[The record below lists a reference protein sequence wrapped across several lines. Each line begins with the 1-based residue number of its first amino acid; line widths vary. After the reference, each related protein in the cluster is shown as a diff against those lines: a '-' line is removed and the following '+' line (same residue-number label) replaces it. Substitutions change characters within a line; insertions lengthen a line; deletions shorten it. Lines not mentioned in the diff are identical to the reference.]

1 MKKLKL
7 AAIIIISSLTL
18 VACNNTTNNNGG
30 TTNTSN
36 ISVEQAKE
44 IALKHAG
51 LSSDQVSFVKSEL
64 DDDNGIQKYEI
75 EFYNNDKEYD
85 YEIDPANGEILNY
98 DNEIEDYNNENI
110 TNNNGTTTNESNNK
124 TTNSGTTNS
133 GANNN
138 TANNAATNPSSISVE
153 KAKEIA
159 LKHAGLSAD
168 QVSFIKSELDNDD
181 GIQKYEIEFHNN
193 NKEYD
198 YEISAAN
205 GEILSYDHDIENYN
219 NGNTT
224 NNNGTNNSGSNNTIT
239 NTSSISVEKAKEVAL
254 KHAGLSANQVSFE
267 KSELEKE
274 NGVQEY
280 DIEFRYNNKEYS
292 YKINANTGAILSYE
306 QD

>member
-18 VACNNTTNNNGG
+18 VACDNMTNNNGG

-36 ISVEQAKE
+36 ISIEQAKE
-44 IALKHAG
+44 IALNHAK
-51 LSSDQVSFVKSEL
+51 LSADQVSFVKSEL
-64 DDDNGIQKYEI
+64 DDDNGMQKYEI
-75 EFYNNDKEYD
+75 EFYNNNTEYD
-85 YEIDPANGEILNY
+85 YEIDPANGKILSY
-98 DNEIEDYNNENI
+98 DNEIEDYNNENV
-110 TNNNGTTTNESNNK
+110 TNNNGTTTNESNNE

-133 GANNN
+133 GTNPNTVN
-138 TANNAATNPSSISVE
+138 DTANNPSSISVE

-159 LKHAGLSAD
+159 LNHAGLSAN
-168 QVSFIKSELDNDD
+168 QVSFVKSELDNDD

-193 NKEYD
+193 NTEYD
-198 YEISAAN
+198 YEINAAN

-224 NNNGTNNSGSNNTIT
+224 NNNGTNNSGSNSTTT
-239 NTSSISVEKAKEVAL
+239 NTNNISVEKAKEIAL
-254 KHAGLSANQVSFE
+254 NHAGLSANQVSFE
-267 KSELEKE
+267 KSELEND

-280 DIEFRYNNKEYS
+280 DIEFHYNNKEYS

-306 QD
+306 